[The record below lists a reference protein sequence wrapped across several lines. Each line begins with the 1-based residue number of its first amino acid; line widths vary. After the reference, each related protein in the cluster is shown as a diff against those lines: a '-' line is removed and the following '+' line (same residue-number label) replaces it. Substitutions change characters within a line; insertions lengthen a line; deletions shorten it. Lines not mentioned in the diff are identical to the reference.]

1 MKVKKIIVWILIAV
15 AAYFAYQEFVVK
27 GRSDE
32 VRQVQALAEEFQAL
46 RQRMGQAERAAAAGG
61 VDTTSDADDAMHAAA
76 KLLEKLKALQEELSE
91 DSAID
96 MANDLGQKLDAFLA
110 RGK

>member
-1 MKVKKIIVWILIAV
+1 MQVKKIIVLILIAV

-27 GRSDE
+27 GQSDE
-32 VRQVQALAEEFQAL
+32 LRQVQALADEFQAL

-61 VDTTSDADDAMHAAA
+61 VDTTSDADDAMHAAG
-76 KLLEKLKALQEELSE
+76 KLLEKLQALREELTE
-91 DSAID
+91 DQAVE
-96 MANDLGQKLDAFLA
+96 MADDLGEKLESFLA